1 MFDFFQHHL
10 EILQS
15 CKKSSYFI
23 ANRRTSVSKNWKAN
37 IGSAVLEEAAV
48 TERQKLW
55 VDACSEIFGGLDMVA
70 VKAVHG
76 SDGKDYIV
84 GVRTLIDSCVFRF
97 CKNSKI
103 FGVGLPVSSNNQLSS
118 SHKNVFIIM

>member
-1 MFDFFQHHL
+1 M
-10 EILQS
+10 
-15 CKKSSYFI
+15 
-23 ANRRTSVSKNWKAN
+23 
-37 IGSAVLEEAAV
+37 LEEAAV

-84 GVRTLIDSCVFRF
+84 GVRKLIDSCVLRF
-97 CKNSKI
+97 CINSKI
-103 FGVGLPVSSNNQLSS
+103 F
-118 SHKNVFIIM
+118 